1 MISETVFALLYAA
14 LWAVLF
20 VVLFRLGTRSKDL
33 QRTIRQIKKNLHSGW
48 PDPEE

>member
-1 MISETVFALLYAA
+1 MSETAFALLYAA
-14 LWAVLF
+14 LWALLF
-20 VVLFRLGTRSKDL
+20 FVLFRLGSRSKDL

>member
-1 MISETVFALLYAA
+1 MTEGVFAALYAV

-20 VVLFRLGTRSKDL
+20 IVLFRLGGQSRDL
-33 QRTIRQIKKNLHSGW
+33 QRTIRQIKRNLHSGW

>member
-1 MISETVFALLYAA
+1 MISESVFAFLYAA

-20 VVLFRLGTRSKDL
+20 FVLFRLGTRSKDL

>member
-1 MISETVFALLYAA
+1 MSESTFAIVYAI

-20 VVLFRLGTRSKDL
+20 WVLFGLGARSKDL